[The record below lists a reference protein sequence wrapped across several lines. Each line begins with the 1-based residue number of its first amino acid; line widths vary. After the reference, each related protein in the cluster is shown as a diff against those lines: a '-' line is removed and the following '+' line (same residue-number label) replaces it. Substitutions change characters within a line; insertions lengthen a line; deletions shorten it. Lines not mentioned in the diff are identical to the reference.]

1 MYYGPTNKFSTAQGD
16 RLRGTDQQVGN
27 LLLGKPATYRSR
39 NIVAADAPNATRI
52 KNVVGMK
59 ICHYEL
65 QNRSG
70 STAVLGIGFR
80 LNNKSWIAGQW
91 DNSETQA
98 FLVDTADAQSNVAGS
113 FALET
118 TTINDGF
125 VIASR
130 VPFNWISIDVTTASI
145 GAALE
150 HVVRYTNAAGT
161 GWTNLVAGIAWL
173 DTLTSVAA
181 GDVWATGEQIFAW
194 PARSD
199 WGKLTAP
206 LNGIPSG
213 YYAINVRATDAGT
226 TAALAGG
233 IEIGTFGA
241 VAENITDNQVMSDS
255 GEASLWEPNADGIV
269 ALFSVSNAG
278 NHAKAEWVHEG

>member
-1 MYYGPTNKFSTAQGD
+1 MYYGPANKFSIAQGD

-39 NIVAADAPNATRI
+39 NIVAADAPNATRV

-59 ICHYEL
+59 ICRYEL

-80 LNNKSWIAGQW
+80 LNNKVWIAGQW

-98 FLVDTADAQSNVAGS
+98 FLADTADAQSNVAGS

-130 VPFNWISIDVTTASI
+130 VPFNWISIDVTTASV

-161 GWTNLVAGIAWL
+161 GWTNLVAGITWL
-173 DTLTSVAA
+173 DTLTSAAA

-194 PARSD
+194 PARND

-213 YYAINVRATDAGT
+213 YYAINVRATAAGT

-241 VAENITDNQVMSDS
+241 VAENIGDNQLISDS
-255 GEASLWEPNADGIV
+255 GKVSLWESNADGIV
-269 ALFSVSNAG
+269 ALFSVANAG